1 MIKAKRSFL
10 RAFFEETL
18 RCIFKAYFIAC
29 HRVKVKGLENI
40 PREYDRLIIVSNH
53 ASLLDGILLWTYL
66 ELDLK
71 ILVNRG
77 RAREILLRPFMQNRY
92 TVQIDTL
99 NPYSLKGIIDEV
111 NRGTALLVFPEG
123 RITKT
128 GSLMKIYEGAGF
140 VAYKTGASILP
151 VHLGNTYNTIFAKK
165 HPGRRLFAP
174 VTITIGGVRPAMG
187 LDHIQPHD
195 RKKEA
200 AHVIYGMLCE
210 MFYKAHYHASTLNA
224 QFVRLC
230 GERGGAILY
239 KDATGTEVSHRRALM
254 GAWVL
259 GRKLAVHDS
268 ANVGVLLPN
277 LCATALI
284 IFGLLMHRKVP
295 VMLNYSGGET
305 SLRHA
310 LDIADVGLVVTSRAF
325 MERIKMGPAALEGRD
340 VVYLED
346 VRSTVHFGD
355 KVRGFFRS
363 MFPGKSAKALPGEEK
378 KNAVI
383 LFTSGSEGVPKGV
396 CLSHENIIANI
407 WQALSRID
415 VGPRDYLLNALPV
428 FHSFGLTIGVFLPLF
443 AGCRSFLYI
452 SPLHYRIVPEIAYEE
467 GCTILMGTNIF
478 LNGYSRKAHPYDFY
492 SMRYIFCGAEALSE
506 AVFERY
512 ARVFGIRVM
521 SGYGAT
527 ECAPIICMNSAIE
540 NKHGT
545 VGKVLPGIEY
555 KLEPV
560 AGIDPKGGR
569 VGRLYVKGLNV
580 MTGYLKNEAANRKF
594 LVEDGGWYD
603 TGDIVDID
611 EGGFVTIIGRL
622 KRFSKISGEMVS
634 LTAIEEALSGVF
646 GPTKEIAVVA
656 VADERKGEKLILVT
670 NGRDA
675 DLKKARDLL
684 RAKGLSDLTHPREIV
699 YMKEMP
705 KLGTGK
711 PDYVKL
717 KEILGERLTA
727 NG

>member
-1 MIKAKRSFL
+1 MKAKRSVK

-18 RCIFKAYFIAC
+18 RIIFKAFFIVC
-29 HRVKVKGLENI
+29 HRVKAAGLENI
-40 PREYDRLIIVSNH
+40 PREYDRLIVVSNH

-66 ELDLK
+66 DLDLK
-71 ILVNRG
+71 ILVNRE
-77 RAREILLRPFMQNRY
+77 RAREFLLRPFMQNRY

-111 NRGTALLVFPEG
+111 NQGTALLVFPEG

-128 GSLMKIYEGAGF
+128 GNLMKIYEGAGF

-174 VTITIGGVRPAMG
+174 VTITIGKVRPAMA
-187 LDHIQPHD
+187 LAHVQPHD
-195 RKKEA
+195 RKKQA
-200 AHVIYGMLCE
+200 VHIIYGMLCE
-210 MFYKAHYHASTLNA
+210 MFYKAHYRASTLNA
-224 QFVRLC
+224 EFVRLC
-230 GERGGAILY
+230 RKKGGAPLY
-239 KDATGTEVSHRRALM
+239 KDATGVEVSHRKALM
-254 GAWVL
+254 GALVL
-259 GRKLAVHDS
+259 GKRLAFHDS
-268 ANVGVLLPN
+268 RNIGILLPN
-277 LCATALI
+277 LCATAMI
-284 IFGLLMHRKVP
+284 IFGLLLYRKVP

-305 SLRHA
+305 ALRHA
-310 LDIADVGLVVTSRAF
+310 LEIADIKHVITSRAF
-325 MERIKMGPAALEGRD
+325 LERIKMGPGAFEGLG

-346 VRSTVHFGD
+346 VRAGVHFVD
-355 KVRGFFRS
+355 KLRGFFRG
-363 MFPGKSAKALPGEEK
+363 MFPGKLAKASPGEEGQP
-378 KNAVI
+378 AVI

-396 CLSHENIIANI
+396 CLSHENIIGNI

-415 VGPRDYLLNALPV
+415 VGPSDYLLNALPV

-443 AGCRSFLYI
+443 AGCRSYLYI
-452 SPLHYRIVPEIAYEE
+452 SPLHYRVVPEIAYEE

-492 SMRYIFCGAEALSE
+492 SMRYIFCGAEALGE

-527 ECAPIICMNSAIE
+527 ECSPIICMNSAIE

-555 KLEPV
+555 RLEPV
-560 AGIDPKGGR
+560 AGIDTKGGR
-569 VGRLYVKGLNV
+569 VGRLFVKGLNV

-611 EGGFVTIIGRL
+611 ESGFVTIIGRL

-634 LTAIEEALSGVF
+634 LTAIEEALSGAF
-646 GPTKEIAVVA
+646 GPMKEIAVIA
-656 VADERKGEKLILVT
+656 AADERKGERLIVVT
-670 NGRDA
+670 NSKDA

-684 RAKGLSDLTHPREIV
+684 REKGLSDLTHPREII
-699 YMKEMP
+699 YMKEIP

-711 PDYVKL
+711 PDYMQL
-717 KEILGERLTA
+717 KEMFENRKT
-727 NG
+727 

>member
-1 MIKAKRSFL
+1 MKARRSFF
-10 RAFFEETL
+10 RAFFELTL
-18 RCIFKAYFIAC
+18 RIIFKVYFIAC
-29 HRVKVKGLENI
+29 HRVRVQGLQNI
-40 PREYDRLIIVSNH
+40 PREFDKLIIVSNH

-66 ELDLK
+66 DIDLK

-77 RAREILLRPFMQNRY
+77 RARELLLRPFMQNRY

-99 NPYSLKGIIDEV
+99 NPYSLKGIIEEV
-111 NRGTALLVFPEG
+111 NRGTALLIFPEG

-128 GSLMKIYEGAGF
+128 GNLMKIYEGAGF

-151 VHLGNTYNTIFAKK
+151 VHLENTYNTVFAKK

-174 VTITIGGVRPAMG
+174 VTITIGTVRPA
-187 LDHIQPHD
+187 LDLDRIQPHE

-200 AHVIYGMLCE
+200 AHVMYGMLCE
-210 MFYKAHYHASTLNA
+210 MFYRAHYRESTLHA
-224 QFVRLC
+224 EFVRRC
-230 GERGGAILY
+230 GERGRSILY
-239 KDATGTEVSHRRALM
+239 KDATGAEVSHRRALM
-254 GAWVL
+254 GALIL
-259 GRKLAVHDS
+259 GRRFAS
-268 ANVGVLLPN
+268 RGGRNIGVLLPN

-284 IFGLLMHRKVP
+284 IFGLLIHRKVP
-295 VMLNYSGGET
+295 VMLNYSGGGT
-305 SLRHA
+305 SLGHA
-310 LDIADVGLVVTSRAF
+310 LEIADIRLVISSRAF
-325 MERIKMGPAALEGRD
+325 MERIKMDPAVFEGRD

-346 VRSTVHFGD
+346 LRAAIGLRD
-355 KVRGFFRS
+355 KLRGFLGA
-363 MFPGKSAKALPGEEK
+363 MFPGKLAKVLPGEPSEP
-378 KNAVI
+378 AVV
-383 LFTSGSEGVPKGV
+383 LFTSGSEGIPKGV
-396 CLSHENIIANI
+396 CLSHENIITNI

-415 VGPRDYLLNALPV
+415 IGRADYILNALPV

-467 GCTILMGTNIF
+467 GCTVLMGTNIF

-492 SMRYIFCGAEALSE
+492 SMRYVFCGAEALSE
-506 AVFERY
+506 TVFERY

-555 KLEPV
+555 RVEPV
-560 AGIDPKGGR
+560 AGIDTKAGR
-569 VGRLYVKGLNV
+569 VGRLFVKGGNV
-580 MTGYLKNEAANRKF
+580 MMGYLKNEAANRKF
-594 LVEDGGWYD
+594 LTEDGGWYD

-611 EGGFVTIIGRL
+611 ESGFVTIIGRL

-646 GPTKEIAVVA
+646 GPTKEIAVMA
-656 VADERKGEKLILVT
+656 VADARKGEKLVLVT
-670 NGRDA
+670 NSRDA
-675 DLKKARDLL
+675 DLKRARDTL
-684 RAKGLSDLTHPREIV
+684 REKGLSDLTHPREMI

-717 KEILGERLTA
+717 KEMLA